1 MQQQNLPR
9 GSALHSRT
17 PNDQIE
23 VQAHWVGF
31 MDARM
36 RRNTFASGSSME
48 YKRTPM
54 MHHEPDRRTSLSTYF
69 SIESFLLLAFVTAS
83 LLVLPLILPPLPPPP
98 SMLLLLPIGLLVVLL
113 ILAFMPSDIRN
124 IASSYFSW
132 NEEEYSSLE
141 LMLGEFNAWI
151 LNSSN

>member
-54 MHHEPDRRTSLSTYF
+54 HHEPDRRTSPSTYF

-124 IASSYFSW
+124 IASSHL

-141 LMLGEFNAWI
+141 LMLGEF
-151 LNSSN
+151 